1 MQICEMGD
9 GVLDDEQ
16 ESATELRAEVAHGG
30 EEPAEQTADPLIAK
44 EQER

>member
-1 MQICEMGD
+1 MGEEVHCE
-9 GVLDDEQ
+9 EQ

-30 EEPAEQTADPLIAK
+30 DEPAEQTADPLIAK